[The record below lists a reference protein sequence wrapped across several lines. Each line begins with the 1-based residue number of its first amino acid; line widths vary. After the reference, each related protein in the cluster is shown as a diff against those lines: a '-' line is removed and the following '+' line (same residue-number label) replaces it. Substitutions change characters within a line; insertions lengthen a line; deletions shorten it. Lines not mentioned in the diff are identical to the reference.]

1 MLHVADGRL
10 DDRSLIDHAVFAH
23 KVTMEHTQ
31 QREAHASDLARRGSR
46 PLESPRKSPAKERR
60 RTIRQPYWL
69 PGVGWRNRVDTESG
83 LPRGVSILR
92 RRTRGRADEA

>member
-46 PLESPRKSPAKERR
+46 P
-60 RTIRQPYWL
+60 
-69 PGVGWRNRVDTESG
+69 PGVASQVTCQGEAAHDPAAILASGCRMEESRGHRIWLAKSRNMWLAEE
-83 LPRGVSILR
+83 L
-92 RRTRGRADEA
+92 